1 MVQSFYEEQPV
12 ASKIQDL
19 PLDERLKRVE
29 DIWDSIAVEQAAV
42 PMTPEQKREL
52 DNRLD
57 AYRAIREPG
66 DPAIEVIEGIRARL

>member
-1 MVQSFYEEQPV
+1 M

-66 DPAIEVIEGIRARL
+66 DPAIEVIEGIRTRL